1 MHVAA
6 LYDFYGQLLTE
17 RQRELIELYYL
28 NDLSLGEIAEDQGIS
43 RQAVHDQLHRAE
55 GALEHYEAT
64 LGLVARHL
72 EQQKAL
78 QELQSRLNQG
88 DAEGAREIVR
98 SLLRE

>member
-17 RQRELIELYYL
+17 RQRELVELYYL

-55 GALEHYEAT
+55 AALEHYEAT
-64 LGLVARHL
+64 LGLVSRHL
-72 EQQKAL
+72 EQQKSL
-78 QELQSRLNQG
+78 QELQNRLDRG
-88 DAEGAREIVR
+88 DLEGARELVR
-98 SLLRE
+98 NLLKE